1 MSRLEESY
9 ELVDEILGGQE
20 FKKIREAEE
29 EVDNILGTEDSGP
42 GGHVPDGSGPPEH
55 GQGKGPGGGKKEC
68 NEELSAYQKF
78 FKSKLEK
85 YGVKSPNN
93 LDKEQKKA
101 FFNDVDKGWKGK
113 KE

>member
-1 MSRLEESY
+1 MSRLDESY

-29 EVDNILGTEDSGP
+29 EVDNILGAE
-42 GGHVPDGSGPPEH
+42 DGSGPPEH
-55 GQGKGPGGGKKEC
+55 GKGKGPGKGKKEC